1 MGRPATS
8 GSFRPGQ
15 SGNPAG
21 RPKGRTPTQQAIA
34 DVRELAREHTVEAID
49 TLVSIATNTK
59 CPAAARVGA
68 AVSILDRGWGKP
80 AQQMEID
87 HKETTLAI
95 TADMTPQQAAE
106 AFAATLR
113 GATVIEGTVE
123 KDSEGGDGEAKPA
136 AGRQD

>member
-1 MGRPATS
+1 MSRPATS

-59 CPAAARVGA
+59 YPAAARVGA

-80 AQQMEID
+80 TQQMEINN
-87 HKETTLAI
+87 KQMTVAI
-95 TADMTPQQAAE
+95 TAKMTPQEAAA
-106 AFAATLR
+106 AFAATIL
-113 GATVIEGTVE
+113 GAEVVGLEDE
-123 KDSEGGDGEAKPA
+123 SERP
-136 AGRQD
+136 

>member
-1 MGRPATS
+1 MSRPATS

-21 RPKGRTPTQQAIA
+21 RPKGRTPAQEAIA
-34 DVRELAREHTVEAID
+34 DVRELAREHTAEAID
-49 TLVSIATNTK
+49 TLVSIATDTK

-106 AFAATLR
+106 AFLATIR
-113 GATVIEGTVE
+113 GAVVLEYEAEEPEQIEQ
-123 KDSEGGDGEAKPA
+123 SAKKKEP
-136 AGRQD
+136 

>member
-1 MGRPATS
+1 L
-8 GSFRPGQ
+8 
-15 SGNPAG
+15 
-21 RPKGRTPTQQAIA
+21 TQQAIA

>member
-1 MGRPATS
+1 MSRPATS

-21 RPKGRTPTQQAIA
+21 RPKGRTPAQEAIA
-34 DVRELAREHTVEAID
+34 DVRELAREHTAEAID
-49 TLVSIATNTK
+49 TLVSIATDTK

-106 AFAATLR
+106 AFAATIL
-113 GATVIEGTVE
+113 GAEVVGLEDE
-123 KDSEGGDGEAKPA
+123 SERP
-136 AGRQD
+136 

>member
-1 MGRPATS
+1 MNRPATS

-15 SGNPAG
+15 SGNLAG

-49 TLVSIATNTK
+49 TLVSIATDSK
-59 CPAAARVGA
+59 YPAAARVGA

-87 HKETTLAI
+87 RKETTLAI
-95 TADMTPQQAAE
+95 TLDMTPQQAAE
-106 AFAATLR
+106 AFAATIL
-113 GATVIEGTVE
+113 GAEVVGLEDETER
-123 KDSEGGDGEAKPA
+123 S
-136 AGRQD
+136 